1 MYILASKTLGVI
13 YVPEFLKKLQ
23 QKLLEFWGNLNKS
36 QKIRLAITV
45 AIILTAVIVSLVIVS
60 KPNYITLIESEDPKQ
75 LKNIT
80 DSLTEQGIVYKMSD
94 DGKKILINDK
104 DKSAAQVAS
113 LSFVGSSMDFEDA
126 YNMIKLNS
134 TESDK
139 QALWD
144 QYKKENLSS
153 KLEAIADNI
162 EMADVVLD
170 VPEKSPFVTSDDE
183 EEKPTASVIVKT
195 REELTDENVQAIAM
209 MVSGSVSGLNY
220 KDVVVLDDKLNILSK
235 DNTDE
240 GIGRLNS
247 EEEMR

>member
-1 MYILASKTLGVI
+1 M
-13 YVPEFLKKLQ
+13 PEFLKKLQ

-113 LSFVGSSMDFEDA
+113 LSFVGSSMDFEDS
-126 YNMIKLNS
+126 I
-134 TESDK
+134 T
-139 QALWD
+139 Q
-144 QYKKENLSS
+144 
-153 KLEAIADNI
+153 
-162 EMADVVLD
+162 
-170 VPEKSPFVTSDDE
+170 
-183 EEKPTASVIVKT
+183 
-195 REELTDENVQAIAM
+195 
-209 MVSGSVSGLNY
+209 
-220 KDVVVLDDKLNILSK
+220 
-235 DNTDE
+235 
-240 GIGRLNS
+240 
-247 EEEMR
+247 